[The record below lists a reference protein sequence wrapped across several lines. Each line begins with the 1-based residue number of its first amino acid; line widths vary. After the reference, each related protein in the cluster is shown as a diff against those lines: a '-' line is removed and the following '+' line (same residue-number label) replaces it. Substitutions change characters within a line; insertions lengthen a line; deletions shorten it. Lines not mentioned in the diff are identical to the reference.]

1 MQDAF
6 AYCAELVRNA
16 DRDCYLATLFAPAEH
31 RDALYAL
38 YAFNVE
44 IVRVRGAA
52 REPMPGEIRLQWWRE
67 VVSGERD
74 GEGGANPVAAA
85 LLDAIARY
93 RLPASILTDVIEA
106 HRFDLYDEPMATAAD
121 LENYARR
128 TSSAVIALAAQILGV
143 QVKAVAEPAGI
154 AMAIAG
160 LLRALPLHVARHQLY
175 VPVELLQRHGV
186 SPEDIFARR
195 SSDGLHAALAELRDL
210 AWCSLAA
217 VRQALPSLPP
227 QALSAVL
234 PVALVP
240 PSLNRLQRSD
250 AFAPKELP
258 AWRRQ
263 WLIWRAARN
272 PMRIAGQG

>member
-6 AYCAELVRNA
+6 AYCMELVRNA
-16 DRDCYLATLFAPAEH
+16 DRDRYLATLFAPAEH
-31 RDALYAL
+31 RNALYAL

-44 IVRVRGAA
+44 IVRVREAA

-74 GEGGANPVAAA
+74 GEAGANPVAAA

-93 RLPASILTDVIEA
+93 RLPASTLTGVIEA
-106 HRFDLYDEPMATAAD
+106 HRFDLYDEPMATTAE

-128 TSSAVIALAAQILGV
+128 TSSAVIDLAAQILGARAP
-143 QVKAVAEPAGI
+143 AVAEPAGI
-154 AMAIAG
+154 ALAIVD

-186 SPEDIFARR
+186 TPEAVFARQ
-195 SSDGLHAALAELRDL
+195 SSDGLNAALAELQDL
-210 AWCSLAA
+210 AWQYLAA

-234 PVALVP
+234 PVALVR

-250 AFAPKELP
+250 AFAPREVP
-258 AWRRQ
+258 SWWRQ

-272 PMRIAGQG
+272 PARIAAQG

>member
-1 MQDAF
+1 MRFMRCMLSMSKSF
-6 AYCAELVRNA
+6 ACAGRRA
-16 DRDCYLATLFAPAEH
+16 SRCPAKSVC
-31 RDALYAL
+31 
-38 YAFNVE
+38 NG
-44 IVRVRGAA
+44 GARSSAASGTA
-52 REPMPGEIRLQWWRE
+52 R
-67 VVSGERD
+67 
-74 GEGGANPVAAA
+74 GGANPVAAA

-160 LLRALPLHVARHQLY
+160 LLRALPLHAARHQLY

-195 SSDGLHAALAELRDL
+195 SSAGLHAALAELRDL
-210 AWCSLAA
+210 AWSRLAA